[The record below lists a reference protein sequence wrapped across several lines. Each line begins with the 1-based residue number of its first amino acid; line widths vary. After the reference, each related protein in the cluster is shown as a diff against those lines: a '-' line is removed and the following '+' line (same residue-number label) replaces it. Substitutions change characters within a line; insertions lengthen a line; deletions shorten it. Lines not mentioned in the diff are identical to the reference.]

1 VNLGLLPT
9 KGLTLPLVSYGGSGI
24 VQNCIAIA
32 VLLRVDYENR
42 VLMRGGKV

>member
-1 VNLGLLPT
+1 
-9 KGLTLPLVSYGGSGI
+9 